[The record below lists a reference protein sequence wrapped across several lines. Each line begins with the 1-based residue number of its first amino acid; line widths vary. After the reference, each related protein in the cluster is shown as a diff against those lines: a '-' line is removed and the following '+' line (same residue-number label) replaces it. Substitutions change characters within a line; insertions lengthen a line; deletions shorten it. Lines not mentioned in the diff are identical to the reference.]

1 MKNEDA
7 RRAATLADVAERAG
21 VSAKTVSRV
30 VNEHPSVRD
39 TTRERVKAVIAE
51 TGFQLNLAARS
62 LAASQ
67 SYLIGTFVADT
78 ASLYYSELARGA
90 ARACRALGYHLVTE
104 EFDQRNPVAA
114 DHYERTLRQ
123 TRCDG
128 MILPPPLCDDLALL
142 DALERDG
149 VRYVRISP
157 MLDPDRS
164 VAVFAHDADGV
175 SQLAR
180 HLWEKGHRRFGV
192 INGPSNFASSATRRD
207 ALIAAVCALGG
218 SASDVTAS
226 KMLWDGTFPATGYRT
241 TGQLL
246 KDAPDISA
254 IFTFND
260 ELALGVLG
268 YAHENGLRVPKD
280 LAVAGFDDSD
290 ASSFAWPSLT
300 TVSQPV
306 VDMAVRAVQALV
318 RDSPHARRRIECPVR
333 LVIRASTGGE

>member
-1 MKNEDA
+1 M
-7 RRAATLADVAERAG
+7 AERAG

-30 VNEHPSVRD
+30 VNDHPSVRD
-39 TTRERVKAVIAE
+39 TTRERVKMVIAE

-62 LAASQ
+62 LAASH
-67 SYLIGTFVADT
+67 SYLIGTFVANT
-78 ASLYYSELARGA
+78 ASLYYSELSRGA

-104 EFDQRNPVAA
+104 EFDQRSPTAA
-114 DHYERTLRQ
+114 DHYERALRQ

-128 MILPPPLCDDLALL
+128 MILPPPMCDDLALL

-157 MLDPDRS
+157 MLQPDRS
-164 VAVFAHDADGV
+164 VAVFARDAEGV
-175 SQLAR
+175 TALAQ
-180 HLWEKGHRRFGV
+180 HLWDKGHRRFGV
-192 INGPSNFASSATRRD
+192 ITGPSNFASSTTRRD

-226 KMLWDGTFPATGYRT
+226 RMLWDDTFPATGYRT
-241 TGQLL
+241 AAHLL
-246 KDAPDISA
+246 KDAPGISA

-268 YAHENGLRVPKD
+268 YAHENGLRVPQD

-300 TVSQPV
+300 TISQPI
-306 VDMAVRAVQALV
+306 VDMAARAVEALV
-318 RDSPHARRRIECPVR
+318 RESPHARKRIECPVS
-333 LVIRASTGGE
+333 LVVRASTGGE